1 MTSVPATPSLRVVP
15 IACAVLAAGQGTRFG
30 EPKAQAKLPS
40 GERFLDAVVRLAT
53 ESDLSPVLAVV
64 SRGVAVP
71 VPARAILNP
80 NPASDQATSL
90 RLALAGLANDPA
102 EAVVVWPVDHPF
114 VHLLSVLALLDA
126 FKRTRAPIVLPVH
139 DGRRGHPVLFA
150 RTVWL
155 ELMTTATGGARTVVH
170 AHAADVFEVPVP
182 DEGVTRDIDTRSDMP
197 QSGGR
202 TSDGLS

>member
-1 MTSVPATPSLRVVP
+1 MQGTPSIKQVP
-15 IACAVLAAGQGTRFG
+15 IACAVLAAGLGTRFG
-30 EPKAQAKLPS
+30 EPKAAARVAS
-40 GERFLDAVVRLAT
+40 GERFIDVVVRVAT
-53 ESDLSPVLAVV
+53 EGDLSPILAVV
-64 SRGVAVP
+64 QPGFD
-71 VPARAILNP
+71 VPAPAKPIPNP
-80 NPASDQATSL
+80 NPRSEQAASL

-102 EAVVVWPVDHPF
+102 QAVVVWPVDHPF
-114 VHLLSVLALLDA
+114 VHLVSVLALVDA

-139 DGRRGHPVLFA
+139 AGRRGHPVLFA

-155 ELMTTATGGARTVVH
+155 ELMTTSTGGARTVVH
-170 AHAADVFEVPVP
+170 AHAGNVVEVPVP

>member
-1 MTSVPATPSLRVVP
+1 V
-15 IACAVLAAGQGTRFG
+15 VLAAGQGTRFG
-30 EPKAQAKLPS
+30 EPKAHAKLPS

-64 SRGVAVP
+64 QNGVEAP
-71 VPARAILNP
+71 APARTVINP
-80 NPASDQATSL
+80 SPRSEQAASL

-114 VHLLSVLALLDA
+114 VHLLSVLALVDA

-139 DGRRGHPVLFA
+139 AGRRGHPVLFA

-170 AHAADVFEVPVP
+170 AHAADIVEVPVP
-182 DEGVTRDIDTRSDMP
+182 DQGVTHDIDTRSDMP

-202 TSDGLS
+202 SSDGVS

>member
-1 MTSVPATPSLRVVP
+1 VTAPGSIREVP

-30 EPKAQAKLPS
+30 EPKALARLPS
-40 GERFLDAVVRLAT
+40 GERFLDAVVRVAT
-53 ESDLSPVLAVV
+53 EADLHPVLTVV
-64 SRGVAVP
+64 QPGVTVP
-71 VPARAILNP
+71 PRARAILNP
-80 NPASDQATSL
+80 HPNSEQAISL

-114 VHLLSVLALLDA
+114 VHLVSVLALVDA

-139 DGRRGHPVLFA
+139 EGRRGHPVLFA

-155 ELMTTATGGARTVVH
+155 ELMTASTGGARTVVR
-170 AHAADVFEVPVP
+170 AHAADVVEVPVP

-202 TSDGLS
+202 TSDGVS

>member
-1 MTSVPATPSLRVVP
+1 VTAPDSIREVP

-30 EPKAQAKLPS
+30 EPKALARLPS
-40 GERFLDAVVRLAT
+40 GERFLDAVVRVAA
-53 ESDLSPVLAVV
+53 EADLHPVLAVV
-64 SRGVAVP
+64 QRGVAVP
-71 VPARAILNP
+71 PRGRAVVNP
-80 NPASDQATSL
+80 HPNSDQATSL
-90 RLALAGLANDPA
+90 RLALAGLANDRA

-114 VHLLSVLALLDA
+114 VHLVSVLALVDA

-139 DGRRGHPVLFA
+139 EGLRGHPVIFA

-155 ELMTTATGGARTVVH
+155 ELMTTSTGGARTVVR
-170 AHAADVFEVPVP
+170 AHAADVVEVPVP

-202 TSDGLS
+202 TSDGVS

>member
-1 MTSVPATPSLRVVP
+1 VNSTRSVRAVP

-30 EPKAQAKLPS
+30 EPKAQVRLPS

-64 SRGVAVP
+64 QRAVEVP
-71 VPARAILNP
+71 APARAVVNP
-80 NPASDQATSL
+80 NPRSEQVTSL

-114 VHLLSVLALLDA
+114 VHLLSVLALVDA
-126 FKRTRAPIVLPVH
+126 FKRSRAPIVLPVH
-139 DGRRGHPVLFA
+139 EGRRGHPVLFA

-155 ELMTTATGGARTVVH
+155 ELMTTTGGARAVVH
-170 AHAADVFEVPVP
+170 AHAADVVEVPVP
-182 DEGVTRDIDTRSDMP
+182 DDGVTRDIDTRSDMP

-202 TSDGLS
+202 ASDGVS

>member
-1 MTSVPATPSLRVVP
+1 VPGTTSIRGVP

-40 GERFLDAVVRLAT
+40 GQRFLDAVVRLAT

-64 SRGVAVP
+64 QRGVEVP
-71 VPARAILNP
+71 APARAVINP
-80 NPASDQATSL
+80 NPRSEQAASL

-114 VHLLSVLALLDA
+114 VHVVSVLALMDA
-126 FKRTRAPIVLPVH
+126 FKRTRAPIVLPVYE
-139 DGRRGHPVLFA
+139 GRRGHPVLFA

-170 AHAADVFEVPVP
+170 AHAADVVEVPVP

-202 TSDGLS
+202 ASDGVS

>member
-1 MTSVPATPSLRVVP
+1 MQRTASIKQVP

-30 EPKAQAKLPS
+30 EPKAAARLGS
-40 GERFLDAVVRLAT
+40 GERFLDTVVRVAT
-53 ESDLSPVLAVV
+53 EGDLSPILAVV
-64 SRGVAVP
+64 QRGVDVP
-71 VPARAILNP
+71 APARAVINP
-80 NPASDQATSL
+80 NPRSEQATSL

-102 EAVVVWPVDHPF
+102 QAVVVWPVDHPF
-114 VHLLSVLALLDA
+114 VHLVSVLALVDA

-139 DGRRGHPVLFA
+139 AGRRGHPVLFA

-155 ELMTTATGGARTVVH
+155 DLMTTPTGGARTVVH
-170 AHAADVFEVPVP
+170 AHAGSVVEVQVP
-182 DEGVTRDIDTRSDMP
+182 DEGVTWDIDTRSDMP

>member
-1 MTSVPATPSLRVVP
+1 
-15 IACAVLAAGQGTRFG
+15 VLAAGQGTRFG
-30 EPKAQAKLPS
+30 EPKALARLPS
-40 GERFLDAVVRLAT
+40 GERFLDAVVRVAT
-53 ESDLSPVLAVV
+53 EADLRPILAVV
-64 SRGVAVP
+64 QRGVTVP
-71 VPARAILNP
+71 SRVRAIVNP
-80 NPASDQATSL
+80 HANSEQAISL

-114 VHLLSVLALLDA
+114 VHLVSVLALADA

-139 DGRRGHPVLFA
+139 QGRRGHPVLFA

-155 ELMTTATGGARTVVH
+155 ELMTTSTGGARTVVR
-170 AHAADVFEVPVP
+170 AHAADVVEVPVP

-202 TSDGLS
+202 TSDGVS

>member
-1 MTSVPATPSLRVVP
+1 V
-15 IACAVLAAGQGTRFG
+15 VLAAGRGTRFG

-53 ESDLSPVLAVV
+53 ESDLHPVLVV
-64 SRGVAVP
+64 VPRGVAVP
-71 VPARAILNP
+71 APARAIINP
-80 NPASDQATSL
+80 NPRSEQAASL

-102 EAVVVWPVDHPF
+102 EAVVMWPVDHPF
-114 VHLLSVLALLDA
+114 VHLLSVLALMDA

-139 DGRRGHPVLFA
+139 EGRRGHPVLFA

-155 ELMTTATGGARTVVH
+155 ELMTTATGGARSVVH
-170 AHAADVFEVPVP
+170 AHAADVVEVPVP

-202 TSDGLS
+202 TSDGVS